1 MSDFSPDKEESLLRL
16 LGQERELF
24 EQLFE
29 TLGEQAGLIAVDDIE
44 AFDRALEKGRNIT
57 QKVDGLHQE
66 TSLLMQSYALHSNS
80 ENGLESDA
88 VETLTGQLRDI
99 TAKCAELNE
108 KITAEAKNK
117 AAQYTQE
124 INRLN
129 LSRKS
134 IGLYAQGVTNN
145 PEHFDR
151 KS

>member
-1 MSDFSPDKEESLLRL
+1 MSDFPREKEESLLSI
-16 LGQERELF
+16 LGRERELF
-24 EQLFE
+24 AELLE
-29 TLGEQAGLIAVDDIE
+29 TLGEQAGLIAADDIE
-44 AFDRALEKGRNIT
+44 AFDKALEKGRNIT

-66 TSLLMQSYALHSNS
+66 TSLLMQSYALYSNS
-80 ENGLESDA
+80 GDNRESDA
-88 VETLTGQLRDI
+88 VETLTGQIRDI

-151 KS
+151 RS

>member
-1 MSDFSPDKEESLLRL
+1 MSDFSREKDERFLEV
-16 LGQERELF
+16 LGRERELF

-29 TLGEQAGLIAVDDIE
+29 ILGEQAGLIAADDIE
-44 AFDRALEKGRNIT
+44 AFDKALEKGRNIT
-57 QKVDGLHQE
+57 QKIDGLHQE

-80 ENGLESDA
+80 GDGRESDA
-88 VETLTGQLRDI
+88 VETLMGQLRDI

-134 IGLYAQGVTNN
+134 IGLYAQGVANN